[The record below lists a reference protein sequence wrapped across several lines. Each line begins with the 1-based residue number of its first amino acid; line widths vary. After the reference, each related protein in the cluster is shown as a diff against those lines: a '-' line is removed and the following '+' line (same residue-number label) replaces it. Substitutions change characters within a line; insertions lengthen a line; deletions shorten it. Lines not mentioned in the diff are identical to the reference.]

1 MTSTR
6 LLGEGQGLR
15 GRGWGCAQIYAVLEA
30 EAGKVVGVA
39 VEGLAVEYL
48 VAGCGQRG
56 QRRGDGRYPMMSA
69 AAVRMVAGV
78 W

>member
-1 MTSTR
+1 M
-6 LLGEGQGLR
+6 
-15 GRGWGCAQIYAVLEA
+15 LEA

-69 AAVRMVAGV
+69 AAVRMDAGV